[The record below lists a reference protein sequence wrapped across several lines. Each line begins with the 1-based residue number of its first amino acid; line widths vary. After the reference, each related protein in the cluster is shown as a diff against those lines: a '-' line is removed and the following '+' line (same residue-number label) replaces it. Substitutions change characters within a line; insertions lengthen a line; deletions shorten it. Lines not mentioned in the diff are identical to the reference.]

1 MLKFKS
7 ETDLL
12 RLNPAH
18 SALPVLADLI
28 NRIITQSYKTEYPYD
43 PENDGYIVLVEEGD
57 TDRPLTEIWG
67 DDAYSLIDV
76 PWESITKDESG
87 KYFIATFL
95 ANNQYGLVF
104 VIPDAD
110 WIYGELLECIEAH
123 LDE

>member
-1 MLKFKS
+1 MLKFTS
-7 ETDLL
+7 EADLL

-18 SALPVLADLI
+18 SALPIITDLI
-28 NRIITQSYKTEYPYD
+28 NRLIKQGYPYD

-57 TDRPLTEIWG
+57 IDRPLTEIWS
-67 DDAYSLIDV
+67 DDAYCLIDV
-76 PWESITKDESG
+76 PWEGITKDESG
-87 KYFIATFL
+87 KYFIAIFL

-110 WIYGELLECIEAH
+110 WIYGELRECIEAY